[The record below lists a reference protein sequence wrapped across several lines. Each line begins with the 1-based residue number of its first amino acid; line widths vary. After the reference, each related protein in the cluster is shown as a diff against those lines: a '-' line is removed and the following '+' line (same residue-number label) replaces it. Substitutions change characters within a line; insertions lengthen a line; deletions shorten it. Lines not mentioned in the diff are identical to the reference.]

1 MFDIGWSELVLI
13 GVVALI
19 AIGPKELPGVLRMV
33 GQWMGKA
40 RKMAAEFQG
49 QFQEAM
55 REAEM
60 ADLKKSFD
68 EVKEAASGF
77 TGTNLMTS
85 LQKDVTEAL
94 RVDDINKPAE
104 PSSPAAIE
112 PPATSSEAPAT
123 SSDALAT
130 SSEAPASP
138 TTPEAPT
145 PATFAE
151 AEAHTAAS
159 EPLAIT
165 REFQPAPVA
174 EPAEDAI
181 KDAKAS

>member
-1 MFDIGWSELVLI
+1 MFDIGWSELVVI
-13 GVVALI
+13 AVVALI

-77 TGTNLMTS
+77 AGNNLMTS
-85 LQKDVTEAL
+85 LQKDVSDAL
-94 RVDDINKPAE
+94 RVDALDKPAE
-104 PSSPAAIE
+104 TSTTTTAVEAQAI
-112 PPATSSEAPAT
+112 SSEAPAT
-123 SSDALAT
+123 
-130 SSEAPASP
+130 P

-145 PATFAE
+145 PETFVE
-151 AEAHTAAS
+151 AEAHAAVN

-165 REFQPAPVA
+165 REVEQTPVA
-174 EPAEDAI
+174 QDTAPEAI

>member
-1 MFDIGWSELVLI
+1 MFDIGWSELVVI
-13 GVVALI
+13 AVVALI

-68 EVKEAASGF
+68 EVKEAATGF
-77 TGTNLMTS
+77 TSGNIMTS
-85 LQKDVTEAL
+85 LEKDVTSAL
-94 RVDDINKPAE
+94 RIEDIDKPATAAADT
-104 PSSPAAIE
+104 PAID
-112 PPATSSEAPAT
+112 PLVT
-123 SSDALAT
+123 
-130 SSEAPASP
+130 P
-138 TTPEAPT
+138 TTPEMPI
-145 PATFAE
+145 PETFTE
-151 AEAHTAAS
+151 ADAHAAAA

-165 REFQPAPVA
+165 REVQAQPAPQDTA
-174 EPAEDAI
+174 PATPD
-181 KDAKAS
+181 

>member
-1 MFDIGWSELVLI
+1 MFDIGWSELVVI
-13 GVVALI
+13 AVVALI

-68 EVKEAASGF
+68 EVKDAATGLTSG
-77 TGTNLMTS
+77 NIMTS
-85 LQKDVTEAL
+85 LQKDVG
-94 RVDDINKPAE
+94 
-104 PSSPAAIE
+104 
-112 PPATSSEAPAT
+112 
-123 SSDALAT
+123 DALQISDIDKPVDT
-130 SSEAPASP
+130 QVESSIGETVTP
-138 TTPEAPT
+138 TTPAAPT
-145 PATFAE
+145 PETFVE
-151 AEAHTAAS
+151 AESHAAIS

-165 REFQPAPVA
+165 GEVPPAPQDMVP
-174 EPAEDAI
+174 PAPDVL
-181 KDAKAS
+181 KDAKVS

>member
-1 MFDIGWSELVLI
+1 MFDIGWSELVVI
-13 GVVALI
+13 AVVALI

-60 ADLKKSFD
+60 ADLKMSFD
-68 EVKEAASGF
+68 EVKEAATGF
-77 TGTNLMTS
+77 TSGNIMTS
-85 LQKDVTEAL
+85 LQKDVSSAL
-94 RVDDINKPAE
+94 NIGDIDKPAE
-104 PSSPAAIE
+104 PPAATETPSTPAIE
-112 PPATSSEAPAT
+112 PPAE
-123 SSDALAT
+123 
-130 SSEAPASP
+130 P

-145 PATFAE
+145 PQTFVE
-151 AEAHTAAS
+151 AEIHAATT
-159 EPLAIT
+159 EPLAVAAEVQT
-165 REFQPAPVA
+165 AATAQDAGPVPA
-174 EPAEDAI
+174 DDF